1 MLKIFQGYLFEIKKL
16 FLKERKKKIKKM
28 KMNKKFG
35 FSEKTLKKLIG
46 KIFQRFN
53 FFNCPKIINFGFLGI
68 L

>member
-35 FSEKTLKKLIG
+35 FSEI
-46 KIFQRFN
+46 
-53 FFNCPKIINFGFLGI
+53 KIINFGFLGI